1 MRRRTWLG
9 ALWLGIFWSTA
20 GFAADAPP
28 TLLVFGAA
36 SLTNVLDDLGPAYT
50 QATGQPVKFSYAAS
64 SALAR
69 QMESGARADVFVS
82 ADEDWMNY
90 VQERNLIR
98 AGSRANLLG
107 NRLVL
112 VAPADSTSNLKISAK
127 FGLRAALGDGRLAV
141 ADPDS
146 VPAGKYARTALN
158 SLGVWDDVSDH
169 IVRGDSVRTA
179 LAFVDRGECPF
190 GIVYETDALIDKKVR
205 VVDRFPES
213 SHAPIVYPVA
223 VTLEA
228 QAGAEKFVEFL
239 RGPAGRVAFVKYGF
253 TMVAVR

>member
-9 ALWLGIFWSTA
+9 ALWLGVLWCTA
-20 GFAADAPP
+20 GLAADAQP

-36 SLTNVLDDLGPAYT
+36 SLTNVLDELGPSYT

-64 SALAR
+64 SALVR
-69 QMESGARADVFVS
+69 QLESGAGADVFLS

-90 VQERNLIR
+90 VQERSLIR
-98 AGSRANLLG
+98 TDSRINLLG

-112 VAPADSTSNLKISAK
+112 VAPADSTSTLKIAAK
-127 FGLRAALGDGRLAV
+127 FGLRAALGDGRLAL

-146 VPAGKYARTALN
+146 VPAGKYARAALT
-158 SLGVWDDVSDH
+158 SLGVWDEVAGH
-169 IVRGDSVRTA
+169 LVLGDSVRTA

-190 GIVYETDALIDKKVR
+190 GIVYETDALIDRKVR
-205 VVDRFPES
+205 VVDNFPDS

-223 VTLEA
+223 VTLKA
-228 QAGAEKFVEFL
+228 QAGAEKLVEFL
-239 RGPAGRVAFVKYGF
+239 RGPVGRAAFVKYGF
-253 TMVAVR
+253 TMAAAR

>member
-1 MRRRTWLG
+1 MRRRTWLA
-9 ALWLGIFWSTA
+9 ALWFGIAWCSA
-20 GFAADAPP
+20 ALAADAPP
-28 TLLVFGAA
+28 SLLVFAAA
-36 SLTNVLDDLGPAYT
+36 SLTNVLDELGPAYT

-69 QMESGARADVFVS
+69 QMESGAGADVFLA

-98 AGSRANLLG
+98 AASRTNLLG

-112 VAPADSTSNLKISAK
+112 VAPADSTSNLKITAK
-127 FGLRAALGDGRLAV
+127 FALRAALGNGRLAV

-146 VPAGKYARTALN
+146 VPAGKYARTALT
-158 SLGVWDDVSDH
+158 SLGVWDDVADRL
-169 IVRGDSVRTA
+169 VRGDSVRTA
-179 LAFVDRGECPF
+179 LAFVDRGESPF

-205 VVDRFPES
+205 LVDRFPDS

-223 VTLEA
+223 VTTGA

-239 RGPAGRVAFVKYGF
+239 RGPAGRAAFMKYGF